1 MPGRQARILPRPRE
15 GVRGRAP
22 RRHPG
27 RFVLTPR
34 AAGAPLPFA
43 HHAAGE
49 SAARTQEITM
59 GFIKEFT
66 DFAVKGNALDLAV
79 GVIIGAA
86 FGKVVNS
93 IVTDIIMPPIGLA
106 IGGVN
111 FTDLQWVIKPAV
123 EAKGEVAAQAA
134 VAIKYGSFMDNIFQ
148 FVIIALSVFVAIK
161 FMNKIVALR
170 DLEHLQKIT
179 NIASKATDR
188 VAGATGLSD
197 DKKKA

>member
-1 MPGRQARILPRPRE
+1 
-15 GVRGRAP
+15 
-22 RRHPG
+22 
-27 RFVLTPR
+27 
-34 AAGAPLPFA
+34 
-43 HHAAGE
+43 
-49 SAARTQEITM
+49 M

-170 DLEHLQKIT
+170 DIEHLQKIT

>member
-1 MPGRQARILPRPRE
+1 
-15 GVRGRAP
+15 
-22 RRHPG
+22 
-27 RFVLTPR
+27 
-34 AAGAPLPFA
+34 
-43 HHAAGE
+43 
-49 SAARTQEITM
+49 M

-123 EAKGEVAAQAA
+123 EAKGEVAAQSA

>member
-1 MPGRQARILPRPRE
+1 
-15 GVRGRAP
+15 
-22 RRHPG
+22 
-27 RFVLTPR
+27 
-34 AAGAPLPFA
+34 
-43 HHAAGE
+43 
-49 SAARTQEITM
+49 M

-134 VAIKYGSFMDNIFQ
+134 VAIKYRHHYTHELN
-148 FVIIALSVFVAIK
+148 
-161 FMNKIVALR
+161 
-170 DLEHLQKIT
+170 HHH
-179 NIASKATDR
+179 
-188 VAGATGLSD
+188 
-197 DKKKA
+197 